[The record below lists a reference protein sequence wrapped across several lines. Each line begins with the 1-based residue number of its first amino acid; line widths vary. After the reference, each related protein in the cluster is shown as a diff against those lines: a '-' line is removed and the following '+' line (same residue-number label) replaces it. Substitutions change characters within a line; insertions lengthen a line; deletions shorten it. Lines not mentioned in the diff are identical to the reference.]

1 MNKNSSL
8 IIYFSRADENYNVGN
23 LTIGNTEVIAN
34 YIKELCN
41 SEMHKV
47 ERVKD
52 YPKAYTP
59 CTEEAKDELKK
70 KARPNIKNVITD
82 ISKYDII
89 FIGGPVWWGT
99 YPCPLFTQLEK
110 LNYKGKIIMP
120 FTTHEGSGLG
130 SCVSD
135 VKKICHDATVKD
147 GLAIQG
153 STVKRAK
160 DSVKAWIEKNLK

>member
-1 MNKNSSL
+1 
-8 IIYFSRADENYNVGN
+8 
-23 LTIGNTEVIAN
+23 
-34 YIKELCN
+34 
-41 SEMHKV
+41 
-47 ERVKD
+47 
-52 YPKAYTP
+52 
-59 CTEEAKDELKK
+59 
-70 KARPNIKNVITD
+70 
-82 ISKYDII
+82 
-89 FIGGPVWWGT
+89 
-99 YPCPLFTQLEK
+99 
-110 LNYKGKIIMP
+110 MP